1 MAYTKITGTSVA
13 NAEQMKQYIKN
24 RNPKVPQSVINM
36 IPLYLSEGKAEG
48 IRGDIAFAQSCLET
62 GNFTFV
68 GSAVTLD
75 QNNFCGMG
83 VLRNG
88 WKGNRFNTP
97 QIGIR
102 AQIQHLKAYANKEPL
117 KQKCVDPRFEY
128 VTRGCIP
135 YIDILG
141 IQENPKKQG
150 WSAGKNYGPQILN
163 ILNNI
168 LKIKTISTADNTSPT
183 TSIPVLNKTKKYLG
197 TVTADYLNVREWAGI
212 EFNTVSFSPIKK
224 NTVVD
229 ICDIVKAKDNSEW
242 YYIKC
247 NEKYGFVSSKYIKM
261 TIESTTKEKKTNYLS
276 FVTKW
281 TPIVY
286 NKVVELKCAHKTG
299 ASSYEDIQNK
309 KITTCSTSASAV
321 LQQAGCLTVGKKLSH
336 TNAVGGGTANI
347 LEKKNTVAKAMK
359 NSEYLI
365 PRTCD
370 IVKIGK
376 KYADMDSK
384 YKKAG
389 IVYVQDSNVCVCG
402 GNDMIWSTNEGGGQY
417 KNGHYFNAKNK
428 SGYAFN
434 SVILY
439 AIVPRRE

>member
-24 RNPKVPQSVINM
+24 RNPKVPQSVIDM
-36 IPLYLSEGKAEG
+36 IPLFLSEGKAEG

-88 WKGNRFNTP
+88 WKGNKFDTP

-141 IQENPKKQG
+141 IQENPKRQG

-168 LKIKTISTADNTSPT
+168 LKIKTISTADNTSPA
-183 TSIPVLNKTKKYLG
+183 TSTLVLNKSKKYLG
-197 TVTADYLNVREWAGI
+197 TVTADYLNVREWAGV

-224 NTVVD
+224 NTVVS
-229 ICDIVKAKDNSEW
+229 ICDSVKAKDDTDW
-242 YYIKC
+242 FYIC
-247 NEKYGFVSSKYIKM
+247 YNGKYGFVSSKHMKI
-261 TIESTTKEKKTNYLS
+261 TVESTTKVEKFSYLDS
-276 FVTKW
+276 VAEW
-281 TPIVY
+281 TSIVY
-286 NKVVELKCAHKTG
+286 KKVVELKCAHKTG
-299 ASSYEDIQNK
+299 ATSYADIKKK
-309 KITTCSTSASAV
+309 KITTCATSVSAV
-321 LQQAGCLTVGKKLSH
+321 LQQAGCLKVGKKISH
-336 TNAVGGGTANI
+336 TKAVGGSTSNI
-347 LEKKNTVAKAMK
+347 LKKKNSISKAIK
-359 NSEYLI
+359 NYKYLI
-365 PRTCD
+365 NGTYD
-370 IVKIGK
+370 IVPIGK
-376 KYADMDSK
+376 TYANMSSK

-389 IVYVQDSNVCVCG
+389 IVYVQDSNICICG
-402 GNDMIWSTNEGGGQY
+402 GNNTIWSTNEGSGQY
-417 KNGHYFNAKNK
+417 KNGHYFNALNK
-428 SGYAFN
+428 SGYCFY

-439 AIVPRRE
+439 AIVPKS

>member
-1 MAYTKITGTSVA
+1 MAYTKITGKSIA

-24 RNPKVPQSVINM
+24 RNPKISQNVIDI
-36 IPLYLSEGKAEG
+36 IPLYLSEGEAEG

-88 WKGNRFNTP
+88 WKGNKFSTP

-168 LKIKTISTADNTSPT
+168 LKIKTISTADNTSPA

-197 TVTADYLNVREWAGI
+197 TVIADYLNVREWAGI
-212 EFNTVSFSPIKK
+212 EFKTVSFSPIKK

-229 ICDIVKAKDNSEW
+229 ICDIIKAKDDIDW
-242 YYIKC
+242 YYICC
-247 NEKYGFVSSKYIKM
+247 NGKYGFVSSKYMKI
-261 TIESTTKEKKTNYLS
+261 TIENTTKVTKPNYLS
-276 FVTKW
+276 LVAKW
-281 TPIVY
+281 APIVY
-286 NKVVELKCAHKTG
+286 NKIVELKCAHKTG
-299 ASSYEDIQNK
+299 ANSYAEIQEK
-309 KITTCSTSASAV
+309 KITTCATSVSAV
-321 LQQAGCLTVGKKLSH
+321 LQQAGCLKVGKKVSH
-336 TNAVGGGTANI
+336 TSAVGGSKANI
-347 LEKKNTVAKAMK
+347 LKKKNTIAKAMT
-359 NSEYLI
+359 NIEYLYSG
-365 PRTCD
+365 TCD
-370 IVKIGK
+370 IVKIG
-376 KYADMDSK
+376 DSYHNIDAK

-389 IVYVQDSNVCVCG
+389 IVYVQDSNICICG
-402 GNDMIWSTNEGGGQY
+402 GNDTIWSTNEGGGQY
-417 KNGHYFNAKNK
+417 KNGHYFNALNK
-428 SGYAFN
+428 SGYCFN

-439 AIVPRRE
+439 AIVPKS

>member
-1 MAYTKITGTSVA
+1 MAYTKITGKSIA
-13 NAEQMKQYIKN
+13 NAGQMKQYIKN
-24 RNPKVPQSVINM
+24 RNPKVSQSVIDM
-36 IPLYLSEGKAEG
+36 IPLYLSEGEAEG

-62 GNFTFV
+62 GNFTFT

-88 WKGNRFNTP
+88 WKGNKFDTP

-128 VTRGCIP
+128 VPRGCIP

-168 LKIKTISTADNTSPT
+168 LKIKTISTADNTSPA

-197 TVTADYLNVREWAGI
+197 TVTADYLNVREWAGVD
-212 EFNTVSFSPIKK
+212 NKTVSFSPIKK

-229 ICDIVKAKDNSEW
+229 ICDIIKAKDGSDW
-242 YYIKC
+242 YYICCSGKF
-247 NEKYGFVSSKYIKM
+247 GFASSKYIKM
-261 TIESTTKEKKTNYLS
+261 TIESTTKENHTNYLS
-276 FVTKW
+276 LVAKW

-286 NKVVELKCAHKTG
+286 NKVVELKCTHKTG
-299 ASSYEDIQNK
+299 ASSYSDIQK
-309 KITTCSTSASAV
+309 KRITTCSTSVSAV
-321 LQQAGCLTVGKKLSH
+321 LQQAGCLKVGKKLSH
-336 TNAVGGGTANI
+336 TNAVGGSASNI
-347 LEKKNTVAKAMK
+347 LKKKNSISKAINNYK
-359 NSEYLI
+359 YLI
-365 PRTCD
+365 DGTYD
-370 IVKIGK
+370 IVPIGK
-376 KYADMDSK
+376 TYANMNSK

-389 IVYVQDSNVCVCG
+389 IVYVQDSNICICG
-402 GNDMIWSTNEGGGQY
+402 GNDTIWSTNEGGGQY
-417 KNGHYFNAKNK
+417 KNGHYFNVLNK
-428 SGYAFN
+428 SGYCFY

-439 AIVPRRE
+439 AIVPKS